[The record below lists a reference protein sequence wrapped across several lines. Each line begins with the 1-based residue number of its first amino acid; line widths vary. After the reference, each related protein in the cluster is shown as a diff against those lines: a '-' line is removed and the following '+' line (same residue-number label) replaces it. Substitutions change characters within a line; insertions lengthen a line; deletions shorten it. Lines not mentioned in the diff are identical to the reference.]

1 MTIIVLSMIFRNLNT
16 YTGFGYT
23 SFVRQIAMFGT
34 QAHAGSNNLFL
45 KHLITIVTMSK
56 ENRVKDV
63 TPATALS
70 MIKKGALL
78 VDVRESGEIE
88 RKAFDVSE
96 VLSVPMSKFQSRM
109 QDIPAD
115 RKVIIACHTG
125 ARSAMAARILSSQ
138 GHNNVHN
145 MQYGITRWEHEG
157 LPVKTKPSQS
167 PFAWMMNRLHK
178 QA

>member
-1 MTIIVLSMIFRNLNT
+1 MEFCTINTHTGYRYFKLNPAEDSSALLVHYQRFIKQST
-16 YTGFGYT
+16 T
-23 SFVRQIAMFGT
+23 S
-34 QAHAGSNNLFL
+34 
-45 KHLITIVTMSK
+45 VTMPK
-56 ENRVKDV
+56 QNQFKDV

-96 VLSVPMSKFQSRM
+96 VLSVPMSRFQSCM
-109 QDIPAD
+109 QDIPTD

-138 GHNNVHN
+138 GHSHVHN

-157 LPVKTKPSQS
+157 LPVKTKPAQS
-167 PFAWMMNRLHK
+167 PFAWMMNMLHK